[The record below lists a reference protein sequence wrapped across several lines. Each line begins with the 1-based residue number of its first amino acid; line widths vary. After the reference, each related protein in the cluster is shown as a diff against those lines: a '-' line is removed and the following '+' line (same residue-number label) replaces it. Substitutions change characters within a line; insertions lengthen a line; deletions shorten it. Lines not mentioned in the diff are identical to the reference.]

1 MASSRVTTENTDLHR
16 TSKRNAT
23 SRAVLARRQRVELG
37 TVEQLAGR
45 VAANDLENQSQDAMS
60 PDCVVEITTPPDHVP
75 ALNDFTVMDRIIFR
89 GSLARLV
96 RRCLRQGVS
105 IRDALMAGLSRAA
118 MRAA

>member
-37 TVEQLAGR
+37 AIEALAGR

-60 PDCVVEITTPPDHVP
+60 PDCVVEITTPRYVDATRALRRVMSRAHNVP
-75 ALNDFTVMDRIIFR
+75 STIAMLY
-89 GSLARLV
+89 
-96 RRCLRQGVS
+96 RRCIAAGINPASVMLG
-105 IRDALMAGLSRAA
+105 ALQRLAS
-118 MRAA
+118 